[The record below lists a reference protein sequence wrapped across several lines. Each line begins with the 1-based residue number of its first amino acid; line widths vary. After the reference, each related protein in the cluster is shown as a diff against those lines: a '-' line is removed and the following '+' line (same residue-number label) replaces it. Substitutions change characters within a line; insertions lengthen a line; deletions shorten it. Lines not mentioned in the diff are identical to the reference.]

1 MNLPKLKSIS
11 TEKEDLIDK
20 DVLKRLQNMKL

>member
-11 TEKEDLIDK
+11 IEKEDLIDK
-20 DVLKRLQNMKL
+20 DVLKRLQNIKL